1 MSRSLTRLLMLT
13 VLAPVALGATAIDVS
28 SRVAVPA
35 VKRFGLN
42 LGWAT
47 NYDSGQI
54 MKNLVFRNPGFE
66 GQIYR
71 SIVRCVSGTPTGFV
85 DENAS
90 AHWATGF
97 WNGAS
102 YEVIV
107 GGAKGR
113 AGVVSTST
121 APSGG
126 NGTQFVFADSGTAP
140 AAGDYILLRTTQA
153 GGATAGWQPTATG
166 GGTVTDETSDLAP
179 DTPGRQAVRLTATA
193 SGQFARVQGVFD
205 TSVAGPFVQL
215 SGSFRLSFKAKG
227 AGGSNALGVFLA
239 RSAPANLVFVNQTIN
254 LTGAW
259 NTYNIDFAATESGT
273 SRGGVQLS
281 FNAVNP
287 SAVLLDDVSL
297 LQLNGDSTNPTAF
310 RDPVVNALKSFNP
323 GILRYWVE
331 DLGDSLDNEI
341 ALPFARQRANYSS
354 RILLHEDLLYGLH
367 EFLELCDLLHAEP
380 WYIVPTTFTTQEMTN
395 LLEYL
400 GGPVSTTYGARRAA
414 RGRSA
419 PWTDA
424 FSTIHLE
431 FGNEAWNNAD
441 YYGAT
446 ISDPASYGRRGSELF
461 GVAKASPYYTTA
473 KYDLV
478 LGSQAALPARSAA
491 IHNASANHD
500 SLAVAPYFGGNI
512 DSFGTNEELFGPL
525 FAEPEQISQT
535 GFMRQSTNNMQ
546 ASSRPVPL
554 SIYEVN
560 LHTTNG
566 SISQTALDSFTP
578 SIGAGVAVADH
589 MLMMLRDLGIKNQCL
604 FSLTQLAFARTDGKY
619 VLLWSVV
626 RDMGVTDRKRPQ
638 FLALKLANEAA
649 SGDLMQTTHSG
660 DNPTWN
666 QPLVNGIQYN
676 NAHLI
681 QSFAFAGGGRRSVI
695 VLNLDRVNSL
705 QVTFS
710 GPNAPAGATTI
721 RQLAATSITATNE
734 SAENVAITTQDVTS
748 FDPAQPLTLPPFSM
762 TVVSSGQATAPLRL
776 KGDLNGNGVV
786 TAFDAA
792 MVLQAVVGATTLDQ
806 QQQCAGDYNNSGS
819 VSAFDAALVLQCVVG
834 GTCSSGTCN

>member
-1 MSRSLTRLLMLT
+1 MRSIRLA
-13 VLAPVALGATAIDVS
+13 VLILLSTSAFGATTINVS
-28 SRVAVPA
+28 GTVAVPA
-35 VKRFGLN
+35 VKRLGIN
-42 LGWAT
+42 LGWEN

-66 GQIYR
+66 GLISR
-71 SIVRCVSGTPTGFV
+71 SIVRCVSGTATGCI
-85 DENAS
+85 DENPS
-90 AHWATGF
+90 THWASGF

-107 GGAKGR
+107 GAAKGR
-113 AGVVSTST
+113 SGTVSTST

-126 NGTQFVFADSGTAP
+126 NGTQFQFADSGVAP
-140 AAGDYILLRTTQA
+140 AAGDYILLRKTES
-153 GGATAGWQPTATG
+153 GGATAGWLPTVAG
-166 GGTVTDETSDLAP
+166 GGAVVDETLDLPA
-179 DTPGRQAVRLTATA
+179 DTQGHQAVRLTASG
-193 SGQFARVQGVFD
+193 SGQSARLQGVFD
-205 TSVAGPFVQL
+205 ASTAGPFVQL
-215 SGSFRLSFKAKG
+215 NGGFRLSFRAKSA
-227 AGGSNALGVFLA
+227 AGSSAVAIFLGRGS
-239 RSAPANLVFVNQTIN
+239 PANLVFVNQTVN
-254 LTGAW
+254 LTGSW
-259 NTYNIDFAATESGT
+259 NTYTVDFAATESGT
-273 SRGGVQLS
+273 SRGTVQLG
-281 FNAVNP
+281 FTAVNP
-287 SAVLLDDVSL
+287 STVLLDDVSIV
-297 LQLNGDSTNPTAF
+297 QLNSDPTNTTAF

-341 ALPFARQRANYSS
+341 APAFGRRRANYSS
-354 RILLHEDLLYGLH
+354 QVLLREDIIYGLN

-380 WYIVPTTFTTQEMTN
+380 WYIVPTTFTTQEMSN

-446 ISDPASYGRRGSELF
+446 MNDPRSYGNRGSEMF
-461 GVAKASPYYTTA
+461 GVAKTSPYYLSS

-478 LGSQAALPARSAA
+478 LGGQASFPGRNTA
-491 IHNASANHD
+491 IHAGSTNHD

-512 DSFGTNEELFGPL
+512 DSFSTDEQLFGPL
-525 FAEPEQISQT
+525 FAEPEMVNQA
-535 GFMRQSTNNMQ
+535 GYMRQNLTNMQ
-546 ASSRPVPL
+546 ASTRPVPL

-578 SIGAGVAVADH
+578 SVGAGLAVADH
-589 MLMMLRDLGIKNQCL
+589 MLMMLRDLGIRNQCL
-604 FSLTQLAFARTDGKY
+604 YSLTQFATSRSDGKY
-619 VLLWSVV
+619 VLLWGSV

-638 FLALKLANEAA
+638 YLAAQMANEVLG
-649 SGDLMQTTHSG
+649 GDLLQTTLSG

-681 QSFAFAGGGRRSVI
+681 QSFAFSSGTRRSVI
-695 VLNLDRVNSL
+695 VFNLDRVNPL

-710 GPNAPAGATTI
+710 GPNAPHGTVTLK
-721 RQLAATSITATNE
+721 RLTAATITATNE
-734 SAENVAITTQDVTS
+734 SAQNVATTTQTLAT

-762 TVVSSGQATAPLRL
+762 TVLSSDQTAAPLRL
-776 KGDLNGNGVV
+776 KGDLNGNGAV

-792 MVLQAVVGATTLDQ
+792 MVLQSVVGAASLDS
-806 QQQCAGDYNNSGS
+806 QQQCAGDYNSSGS
-819 VSAFDAALVLQCVVG
+819 VSAFDAALILQCAVG
-834 GTCSSGTCN
+834 GTCTSGTCN